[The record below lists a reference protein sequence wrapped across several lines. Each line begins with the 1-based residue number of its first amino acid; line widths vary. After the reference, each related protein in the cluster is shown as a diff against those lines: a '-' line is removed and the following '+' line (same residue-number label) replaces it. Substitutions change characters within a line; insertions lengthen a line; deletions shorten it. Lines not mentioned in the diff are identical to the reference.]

1 MTATVTY
8 DANLRTTC
16 LHLQSGSSFE
26 TDAPSDNKGQ
36 GARFSPTD
44 LIATGLGACLI
55 TTMGIKA
62 ESMDIKLDGAKV
74 EVEEVRKISSV
85 ETDKS
90 FYIAPAESREI
101 IIKSDSKEEK
111 ISEQTQVN
119 TPKETT
125 PVVMSAPKPTGP
137 VYYEHE
143 VETGETL
150 FKIAKVYQV
159 SVDDLIRWNNL
170 GKSPKIRVGQ
180 KIKLK
185 P

>member
-62 ESMDIKLDGAKV
+62 EGMDLKLDGAKV
-74 EVEEVRKISSV
+74 EVTKVMMSEPRRIGK
-85 ETDKS
+85 
-90 FYIAPAESREI
+90 I
-101 IIKSDSKEEK
+101 IIAVTMPALNLDDPTKEILE
-111 ISEQTQVN
+111 
-119 TPKETT
+119 
-125 PVVMSAPKPTGP
+125 
-137 VYYEHE
+137 
-143 VETGETL
+143 
-150 FKIAKVYQV
+150 
-159 SVDDLIRWNNL
+159 
-170 GKSPKIRVGQ
+170 RVGRTCPVERSLHPDMELD
-180 KIKLK
+180 ISFTWL
-185 P
+185 

>member
-62 ESMDIKLDGAKV
+62 ETMDIKLDGAKV
-74 EVEEVRKISSV
+74 DVTKVMKSEPRRIS
-85 ETDKS
+85 K
-90 FYIAPAESREI
+90 I
-101 IIKSDSKEEK
+101 IIAVTMPALNLDDKTKEILE
-111 ISEQTQVN
+111 
-119 TPKETT
+119 
-125 PVVMSAPKPTGP
+125 
-137 VYYEHE
+137 
-143 VETGETL
+143 
-150 FKIAKVYQV
+150 
-159 SVDDLIRWNNL
+159 
-170 GKSPKIRVGQ
+170 RVGRTCPVERSLHPDMELDISFQ
-180 KIKLK
+180 WL
-185 P
+185 

>member
-1 MTATVTY
+1 MTATITY

-74 EVEEVRKISSV
+74 DVTKVMMSEPRRIGKIV
-85 ETDKS
+85 
-90 FYIAPAESREI
+90 IAVTMPKLDLDERTKEI
-101 IIKSDSKEEK
+101 LE
-111 ISEQTQVN
+111 
-119 TPKETT
+119 
-125 PVVMSAPKPTGP
+125 
-137 VYYEHE
+137 
-143 VETGETL
+143 
-150 FKIAKVYQV
+150 
-159 SVDDLIRWNNL
+159 
-170 GKSPKIRVGQ
+170 RVGRTCPVERSLHPDMELD
-180 KIKLK
+180 ISFTWL
-185 P
+185 